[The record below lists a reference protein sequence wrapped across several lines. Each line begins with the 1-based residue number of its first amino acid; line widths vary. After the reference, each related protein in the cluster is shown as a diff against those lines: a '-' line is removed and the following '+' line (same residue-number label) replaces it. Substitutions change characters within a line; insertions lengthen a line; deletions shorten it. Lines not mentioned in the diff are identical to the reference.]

1 MRRWLIKS
9 LKTSDGMKII
19 FQFIIKELLQVK
31 RDKKMLAVI
40 FLAPMIQLIFL
51 GYAANMDV
59 NVIHTTVFDMD
70 NSLTSREFVRKFE
83 KSGYFVIDNYADNYE
98 EVTGLLNNGETLVA
112 IVIPGDFEKRIER
125 RETAP
130 LQILFEG
137 SDGNKSSIALGY
149 IQKVITSFSNTI
161 LFDIRDKLGMKIDLS
176 GSLTPEVRIWYNPEM
191 KTRYFML
198 PGILALILMITT
210 ISLMSMAVVKER
222 EIGTFEQLIVTPIK
236 PGQLIIGKLL
246 PFTIIGFVVLVTV
259 MVVMTQWF
267 GIEIRGSKL
276 FLLFS
281 ALLFVLSNLG
291 LGLFISTISRTQQQ
305 AMMASIFIVMMPM
318 IYLSGFAFPIENMP
332 GVIQYITYAIP
343 LRYFITIIRGIVLKG
358 IGFSSLWMETLILF
372 LMGAVILFLS
382 AIRFRKRI
390 E

>member
-1 MRRWLIKS
+1 LIKS